1 MKKAETP
8 MEIVLAQG
16 KVNKAEISVLL
27 CERDIKEIEEY
38 AFFLKEAEGYAKSA
52 IKECK
57 KIF

>member
-27 CERDIKEIEEY
+27 CERDIKQIEEY
-38 AFFLKEAEGYAKSA
+38 AFFLKEAEGYAKAA